1 MPVPGGHVTLRWM
14 GPEQP
19 PPEQPSNLVRD
30 AETAPREL
38 PDGSAPG
45 VERVRLVEQTLAD
58 WRELIRRDDA
68 LAGDSEAAESVVFLV
83 RMGQLL
89 KAEGRWEE
97 ARGCHEEFLR
107 RMRGSEERWES
118 DIASALLELGEI
130 AEQQGRRDDAWGHYE
145 QVLHRFG
152 SRQGPPPYDA
162 VPAAQYRMGWLL
174 CFQGRFDRARASFK
188 EMMLR
193 YGQAPEDWLRVQA
206 VQAHRGLAHVFHAE
220 GRMEEALASLV
231 ELSRRHGDSTDT
243 ATRGVVLRALFDL
256 GWMYQSSR
264 DAGRARTHYE
274 EVLRGGAELPMYS
287 LDEEMIA
294 DTHQGLALLDW
305 NEGRWAESESHFQE
319 ALRRY
324 AALPSPRCREQ
335 HCRALTNLGLFYVKQ
350 DRFEEAHRC
359 LHEVVV
365 RYGESSE
372 PVLQEQ
378 VARALRTRGHALG
391 ARGLAEQS
399 QPFYT
404 ELVRRFGES
413 TDAAVLQEV
422 AVGLNQAGR
431 MWIGEARQCWKRGA
445 ASAVE
450 DCLRHA
456 QEMLEASLR
465 HAPREPIV
473 RGNLAYLA
481 FLQGRWEEAH
491 ARLEELVREGG
502 EEVRRALLDEVREH
516 TFFLDEK
523 WSELVRKLAPG

>member
-1 MPVPGGHVTLRWM
+1 M

-19 PPEQPSNLVRD
+19 PPEQPSDLERD
-30 AETAPREL
+30 PEAAPQQLLE
-38 PDGSAPG
+38 GSASR
-45 VERVRLVEQTLAD
+45 VERGRSVEQTLAD
-58 WRELIRRDDA
+58 WREIIRRNDA
-68 LAGDSEAAESVVFLV
+68 LPGGGDVAESVAFLV

-107 RMRGSEERWES
+107 RTRGSEERWEA

-145 QVLHRFG
+145 EVVHRFG
-152 SRQGPPPYDA
+152 STQGPPPYDA

-174 CFQGRFDRARASFK
+174 CFLGRFDRARACFK
-188 EMMLR
+188 EMLLR
-193 YGQAPEDWLRVQA
+193 YGHAPEDWLRVQA

-274 EVLRGGAELPMYS
+274 EVLRGCAELPMYS

-324 AALPSPRCREQ
+324 VGLPAPRCREQ
-335 HCRALTNLGLFYVKQ
+335 HCRALTNLGWFYVKQ
-350 DRFEEAHRC
+350 ERFEEGHRC
-359 LHEVVV
+359 LHEVVA

-372 PVLQEQ
+372 PVIQEQ
-378 VARALRTRGHALG
+378 VARALRTRGHAFG
-391 ARGLAEQS
+391 ARGLAEQAREI
-399 QPFYT
+399 YA
-404 ELVRRFGES
+404 ELVRRFGET

-431 MWIGEARQCWKRGA
+431 MWIDEARQCWKRGA
-445 ASAVE
+445 ASAAA

-465 HAPREPIV
+465 LAPREPIV
-473 RGNLAYLA
+473 RGNLAFLA

-502 EEVRRALLDEVREH
+502 EEVRQALLDEVRDH
-516 TFFLDEK
+516 TFYLDEK
-523 WSELVRKLAPG
+523 WSELVRKLTPG